1 MNREAGF
8 LTVARWTLLDVDHE
22 TVPGSFWHML
32 MALNVFCGLVPSDNI
47 CYPTPRNDAQDLLP
61 LDFLAT

>member
-22 TVPGSFWHML
+22 TVPGSFWHIL
-32 MALNVFCGLVPSDNI
+32 MALNVFCGLVPSDNK
-47 CYPTPRNDAQDLLP
+47 CYPTRGMTPKILYRW
-61 LDFLAT
+61 TS